1 MAAGRSGRRGPPGHA
16 ADEQV
21 TATLDALRR
30 IFRAARAAA
39 QGAEQRLGLSG
50 AQHFVLEQ
58 LARAPAPS
66 LNDLAA
72 RTHTHKSSVSVVASR
87 LVARRLVSRRRA
99 QGDRRGIVLSIT
111 PAGRAALRRAPESAQ
126 VRFVAALR
134 RLRPRERAGLAAG
147 LQRFTEELGIQ
158 RLEPTMFFEEE
169 GSAGG

>member
-1 MAAGRSGRRGPPGHA
+1 MTAGRNSKGGARGRA

-66 LNDLAA
+66 VTD
-72 RTHTHKSSVSVVASR
+72 SI
-87 LVARRLVSRRRA
+87 ARRSV
-99 QGDRRGIVLSIT
+99 
-111 PAGRAALRRAPESAQ
+111 
-126 VRFVAALR
+126 
-134 RLRPRERAGLAAG
+134 
-147 LQRFTEELGIQ
+147 
-158 RLEPTMFFEEE
+158 
-169 GSAGG
+169 

>member
-1 MAAGRSGRRGPPGHA
+1 MTAGRSSRGGPSGRA

-21 TATLDALRR
+21 TTTLDAFRR

-39 QGAEQRLGLSG
+39 QGAERQLGLSG

-72 RTHTHKSSVSVVASR
+72 RTHTHKSSVSVVVSR

-99 QGDRRGIVLSIT
+99 QSDRRGVVLAIT
-111 PAGRAALRRAPESAQ
+111 PTGRAAMRRAPESAQ
-126 VRFVAALR
+126 ARFVAALR
-134 RLRPRERAGLAAG
+134 RLRPRERATLATGLE
-147 LQRFTEELGIQ
+147 RFTEELGIR

-169 GSAGG
+169 HSAGG